1 MLPAQRV
8 TTLFSG
14 FFRPRRSSSRA
25 AAGTAP
31 TIAEA
36 ETPQAQ
42 VQLNKLAHRRE
53 GGANAALSF
62 LPLSPTRLSAIL
74 LIPLEERSNMS
85 KQRILLVDDH
95 EVVRLGLKALL
106 ERHPN
111 FEVIGEAGSAREA
124 IELVGTLQPSVVVMD
139 IRLPGTS
146 GIEACEE
153 IVQRFPETKVL
164 MLTSYAEDEM
174 LFSAIRAGASGY
186 ILKQIGGEEL
196 MRALEAVGRG
206 EALLDPAVTQR
217 VFQEVRK
224 AVKEEEAS
232 AFAHLSQQEKH
243 VLLLVSEG
251 KTNREIAKALFLG
264 EGTVRNYVSS
274 ILSKLGVN
282 NRAEAAAY
290 AVEHNLKEYIQN

>member
-1 MLPAQRV
+1 MA
-8 TTLFSG
+8 
-14 FFRPRRSSSRA
+14 
-25 AAGTAP
+25 
-31 TIAEA
+31 
-36 ETPQAQ
+36 
-42 VQLNKLAHRRE
+42 
-53 GGANAALSF
+53 
-62 LPLSPTRLSAIL
+62 
-74 LIPLEERSNMS
+74 

-95 EVVRLGLKALL
+95 EVVRLGLKSLL
-106 ERHPN
+106 EHHGQ
-111 FEVIGEAGSAREA
+111 FDVVGEASTAREA
-124 IELVGTLQPSVVVMD
+124 IEQVGTTHPDVVVMD

-153 IVQRFPETKVL
+153 ITTRYPETKVI

-186 ILKQIGGEEL
+186 ILKQIGGEDL
-196 MRALEAVGRG
+196 VRALEAVGRG
-206 EALLDPAVTQR
+206 EAMLDPTVTQR
-217 VFQEVRK
+217 VFQEVRR

-290 AVEHNLKEYIQN
+290 AVEHNLREYISM

>member
-1 MLPAQRV
+1 MV
-8 TTLFSG
+8 
-14 FFRPRRSSSRA
+14 
-25 AAGTAP
+25 
-31 TIAEA
+31 
-36 ETPQAQ
+36 
-42 VQLNKLAHRRE
+42 
-53 GGANAALSF
+53 
-62 LPLSPTRLSAIL
+62 
-74 LIPLEERSNMS
+74 

-95 EVVRLGLKALL
+95 EVVRLGLKSLL
-106 ERHPN
+106 KRHPQ
-111 FEVIGEAGSAREA
+111 FEVVGEAASAREA
-124 IELVGTLQPSVVVMD
+124 LEQVETNHPDVVVMD

-153 IVQRFPETKVL
+153 ITSRFPETRVL

-196 MRALEAVGRG
+196 VKALEAVARG

-217 VFQEVRK
+217 VFQEVRR

-232 AFAHLSQQEKH
+232 AFVHLSQQEKH

-251 KTNREIAKALFLG
+251 RTNREIAKALFLG

-274 ILSKLGVN
+274 ILSKLGVS

-290 AVEHNLKEYIQN
+290 AVEHNLREYISM

>member
-1 MLPAQRV
+1 M
-8 TTLFSG
+8 T
-14 FFRPRRSSSRA
+14 
-25 AAGTAP
+25 
-31 TIAEA
+31 
-36 ETPQAQ
+36 
-42 VQLNKLAHRRE
+42 
-53 GGANAALSF
+53 
-62 LPLSPTRLSAIL
+62 
-74 LIPLEERSNMS
+74 

-106 ERHPN
+106 EHQPN
-111 FEVIGEAGSAREA
+111 FEVVGEAGTAKEA
-124 IELVGTLQPSVVVMD
+124 IDQVERFHPDIVLMD

-153 IVQRFPETKVL
+153 ITSKYSNIRVV

-186 ILKQIGGEEL
+186 VLKQIGGGEL
-196 MRALEAVGRG
+196 ISSLNAVSRG
-206 EALLDPAVTQR
+206 EAPLDPAVTQR

-224 AVKEEEAS
+224 AVKDEESS
-232 AFAHLSQQEKH
+232 AFANLSQQEKH

-251 KTNREIAKALFLG
+251 KTNREIAKTLFLG

-282 NRAEAAAY
+282 NRAKAAAY
-290 AVEHNLKEYIQN
+290 AVEHNLREYL

>member
-1 MLPAQRV
+1 MA
-8 TTLFSG
+8 
-14 FFRPRRSSSRA
+14 
-25 AAGTAP
+25 
-31 TIAEA
+31 
-36 ETPQAQ
+36 
-42 VQLNKLAHRRE
+42 
-53 GGANAALSF
+53 
-62 LPLSPTRLSAIL
+62 
-74 LIPLEERSNMS
+74 

-106 ERHPN
+106 ERHPQ
-111 FEVIGEAGSAREA
+111 FEIVGEASSAREA
-124 IELVGTLQPSVVVMD
+124 LEQTVALEPDVIVMD

-146 GIEACEE
+146 GIEACEQ
-153 IVQRFPETKVL
+153 IVDDYPNTKVI

-186 ILKQIGGEEL
+186 VLKQIASEEL
-196 MRALEAVGRG
+196 VKAIEAVGRG

-217 VFQEVRK
+217 VFQEVRR

-251 KTNREIAKALFLG
+251 KTNREIAKSLFLG

-290 AVEHNLKEYIQN
+290 AVEHNLREYIST

>member
-1 MLPAQRV
+1 M
-8 TTLFSG
+8 G
-14 FFRPRRSSSRA
+14 
-25 AAGTAP
+25 
-31 TIAEA
+31 
-36 ETPQAQ
+36 
-42 VQLNKLAHRRE
+42 
-53 GGANAALSF
+53 
-62 LPLSPTRLSAIL
+62 
-74 LIPLEERSNMS
+74 

-106 ERHPN
+106 DRHPN

-124 IELVGTLQPSVVVMD
+124 LEQVANLQPNVVVMD

-153 IVQRFPETKVL
+153 IVQRFPDTKVI

-186 ILKQIGGEEL
+186 ILKQIGGEDL
-196 MRALEAVGRG
+196 VRALDAVGRG

-232 AFAHLSQQEKH
+232 AFSHLSQQEKH

-290 AVEHNLKEYIQN
+290 AVEHNLREYISV

>member
-1 MLPAQRV
+1 M
-8 TTLFSG
+8 
-14 FFRPRRSSSRA
+14 
-25 AAGTAP
+25 
-31 TIAEA
+31 I
-36 ETPQAQ
+36 
-42 VQLNKLAHRRE
+42 
-53 GGANAALSF
+53 
-62 LPLSPTRLSAIL
+62 
-74 LIPLEERSNMS
+74 

-95 EVVRLGLKALL
+95 EVVRIGLKSLL
-106 ERHPN
+106 ERHPQ
-111 FEVIGEAGSAREA
+111 FEIVGEAASAREA
-124 IELVGTLQPSVVVMD
+124 LEQVENNHPDVVVMD

-153 IVQRFPETKVL
+153 ITSRFPETRVL

-196 MRALEAVGRG
+196 VRALEAVARG

-217 VFQEVRK
+217 VFQEVRR

-232 AFAHLSQQEKH
+232 AFVHLSQQEKH

-251 KTNREIAKALFLG
+251 RTNREIAKALFLG

-274 ILSKLGVN
+274 ILSKLGVS

-290 AVEHNLKEYIQN
+290 AVEHNLREYIST

>member
-1 MLPAQRV
+1 MA
-8 TTLFSG
+8 
-14 FFRPRRSSSRA
+14 
-25 AAGTAP
+25 
-31 TIAEA
+31 
-36 ETPQAQ
+36 
-42 VQLNKLAHRRE
+42 
-53 GGANAALSF
+53 
-62 LPLSPTRLSAIL
+62 
-74 LIPLEERSNMS
+74 

-95 EVVRLGLKALL
+95 EVVRLGLKSLL
-106 ERHPN
+106 ERN
-111 FEVIGEAGSAREA
+111 QQFDVVGEAASAREA
-124 IELVGTLQPSVVVMD
+124 IEQVGNLQPDVVVMD

-153 IVQRFPETKVL
+153 IVNRFPGTKVI

-186 ILKQIGGEEL
+186 ILKQIGSDDL
-196 MRALEAVGRG
+196 IKALEAVSRG

-217 VFQEVRK
+217 VFQEVRR

-251 KTNREIAKALFLG
+251 KTNREIAKSLFLG

-274 ILSKLGVN
+274 ILSKLSVN

-290 AVEHNLKEYIQN
+290 AVEHNLREYIST

>member
-1 MLPAQRV
+1 MA
-8 TTLFSG
+8 
-14 FFRPRRSSSRA
+14 
-25 AAGTAP
+25 
-31 TIAEA
+31 
-36 ETPQAQ
+36 
-42 VQLNKLAHRRE
+42 
-53 GGANAALSF
+53 
-62 LPLSPTRLSAIL
+62 
-74 LIPLEERSNMS
+74 

-95 EVVRLGLKALL
+95 EVVRLGLKSLL
-106 ERHPN
+106 DRHPQ
-111 FEVIGEAGSAREA
+111 FDVVGEASNAREA
-124 IELVGTLQPSVVVMD
+124 LEMVNNTKPDVVVMD

-153 IVQRFPETKVL
+153 ITTRFPDTRVI

-186 ILKQIGGEEL
+186 ILKQIESEGL
-196 MRALEAVGRG
+196 VRAIEAVGRG

-217 VFQEVRK
+217 VFQEVRR

-290 AVEHNLKEYIQN
+290 AVEHNLREYISM

>member
-1 MLPAQRV
+1 MA
-8 TTLFSG
+8 
-14 FFRPRRSSSRA
+14 
-25 AAGTAP
+25 
-31 TIAEA
+31 
-36 ETPQAQ
+36 
-42 VQLNKLAHRRE
+42 
-53 GGANAALSF
+53 
-62 LPLSPTRLSAIL
+62 
-74 LIPLEERSNMS
+74 

-95 EVVRLGLKALL
+95 EVVRLGLKSLL
-106 ERHPN
+106 ERHPQ
-111 FEVIGEAGSAREA
+111 FDVVGEASSAREA
-124 IELVGTLQPSVVVMD
+124 MEIINTTHPDVVVMD

-153 IVQRFPETKVL
+153 ITRRFPETRVII
-164 MLTSYAEDEM
+164 LTSYAEDEM

-186 ILKQIGGEEL
+186 ILKQIGGEDL
-196 MRALEAVGRG
+196 VRALEAVARG
-206 EALLDPAVTQR
+206 EAMLDPIVTQR
-217 VFQEVRK
+217 VFQEVRR

-290 AVEHNLKEYIQN
+290 AVQHNLREYIAM